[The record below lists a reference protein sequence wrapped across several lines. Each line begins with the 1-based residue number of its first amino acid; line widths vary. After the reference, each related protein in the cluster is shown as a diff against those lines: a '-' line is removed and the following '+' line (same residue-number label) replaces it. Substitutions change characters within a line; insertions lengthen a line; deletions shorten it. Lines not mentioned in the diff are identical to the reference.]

1 MLNLAVTDEER
12 KLIEDIQELR
22 FGEIYEISLER
33 KQMSAVMPLSEKQK
47 QLLQALRQ
55 GRRIEK
61 LTVHEGEPT
70 AAEIKDKTKHG
81 RDCLRKVRFL

>member
-33 KQMSAVMPLSEKQK
+33 GQVSAVIPLSEKQK

-70 AAEIKDKTKHG
+70 AAEIKDKTKYG